1 MKYIKHFFK
10 NTDPFTLILRIAA
23 LLTTVATLVLL
34 TVGIC
39 RVNAPVGEYLRD
51 GEATFVRAYTVS
63 DDYEEEEYDDT
74 ETRCTVLYLSE
85 DGEVEMNVIY
95 SYEEFEVLDDTPIV
109 GYLYRE
115 ADGDRILAFPTLAT
129 DDMITEAVHDL
140 YADDASVLFGVAL
153 SVGLLCIGLWVMGIF
168 RRFFSLYETIWFL
181 SILVLASVFAVIFPE
196 DSCNG
201 VNGIVIMGLYLADT
215 FLNILCEL
223 LISKQSKWNF
233 IVSVFVEITE
243 ILICVVL
250 AYRFA
255 TMATTLLFWLPCDII
270 SFINWNRKP
279 DSENDEITK
288 VRTLKG
294 WQEVLIILGIVA
306 WTIGIG
312 YLLSGLDLATDLFGG
327 NRTLAV
333 IVCYL
338 DACVSAVGVVNG
350 LAILFRFREQWIAW
364 YISAIGEAVINILS
378 GQFVL
383 LILKIGYLT
392 NTTYGYIQ
400 WTKYI
405 KAHPEA
411 VEEHSFF

>member
-10 NTDPFTLILRIAA
+10 DTDPFTLLLRIAA
-23 LLTTVATLVLL
+23 VVSTVATLVLL

-39 RVNAPVGEYLRD
+39 RVNAPVGDYRCD
-51 GEATFVRAYTVS
+51 GTATFVRASTVGG
-63 DDYEEEEYDDT
+63 EEEEYDDT
-74 ETRCTVLYLSE
+74 ETRCAVAYVSE
-85 DGEVEMNVIY
+85 DGEIEMTVVY
-95 SYEEFEVLDDTPIV
+95 TYEEFEALGTAPIT

-115 ADGDRILAFPTLAT
+115 TDGERVLAFPTEAT
-129 DDMITEAVHDL
+129 DAQIAAAVHDL
-140 YADDASVLFGVAL
+140 YADDASTLFGIAL
-153 SVGLLCIGLWVMGIF
+153 SVGLLAIGFWVMGIF
-168 RRFFSLYETIWFL
+168 RKFFSLYETIWFL
-181 SILVLASVFAVIFPE
+181 SILVLASVFAILFPE

-201 VNGIVIMGLYLADT
+201 INGIVIMALYLADT

-233 IVSVFVEITE
+233 IVSVFVEIVE
-243 ILICVVL
+243 ILMCVVL

-255 TMATTLLFWLPCDII
+255 TMATTLFFWLPCDII

-279 DSENDEITK
+279 DSENEEITK

-294 WQEVLIILGIVA
+294 WQEVLIILGIIV

-350 LAILFRFREQWIAW
+350 LAILFRYREQWIAW

-392 NTTYGYIQ
+392 NTTYGYIK

>member
-10 NTDPFTLILRIAA
+10 DTDPFTLLLRIAA
-23 LLTTVATLVLL
+23 VVSTVATLVLL

-39 RVNAPVGEYLRD
+39 RVNAPVGDYRFD
-51 GEATFVRAYTVS
+51 GTATFVRASTVGG
-63 DDYEEEEYDDT
+63 EEEEYDDT
-74 ETRCTVLYLSE
+74 ETRCAVAYVSE
-85 DGEVEMNVIY
+85 DGEIEMTVVY
-95 SYEEFEVLDDTPIV
+95 TYEEFEALGTEPIT

-115 ADGDRILAFPTLAT
+115 TDGERVLAFPTEAT
-129 DDMITEAVHDL
+129 DAQIAAAVHDL
-140 YADDASVLFGVAL
+140 YADDASTLFGIAL
-153 SVGLLCIGLWVMGIF
+153 SVGLLAIGFWVMGIF
-168 RRFFSLYETIWFL
+168 RKFFSLYETIWFL
-181 SILVLASVFAVIFPE
+181 SILVLASVFAILFPE

-201 VNGIVIMGLYLADT
+201 INGIVIMALYLADT

-233 IVSVFVEITE
+233 IVSVFVEIVE
-243 ILICVVL
+243 ILMCVVL

-255 TMATTLLFWLPCDII
+255 TMATTLFFWLPCDII

-279 DSENDEITK
+279 DSENEEITK

-294 WQEVLIILGIVA
+294 WQEVLIILGIIV

-350 LAILFRFREQWIAW
+350 LAILFRYREQWIAW

-392 NTTYGYIQ
+392 NTTYGNIK

>member
-1 MKYIKHFFK
+1 MKYLKHFFK
-10 NTDPFTLILRIAA
+10 DTDPFTLVLRIAA
-23 LLTTVATLVLL
+23 VLTTVATLVLL

-39 RVNAPVGEYLRD
+39 RVNAPVGEYLPD
-51 GEATFVRAYTVS
+51 GEMTFVRASTVGG
-63 DDYEEEEYDDT
+63 EEEEYDDT
-74 ETRCTVLYLSE
+74 ETRCAVAYVSE
-85 DGEVEMNVIY
+85 DGEIEMTVIY
-95 SYEEFEVLDDTPIV
+95 TYEEFEALDDTPIT

-115 ADGDRILAFPTLAT
+115 TDGDRVLAFPAPAG
-129 DDMITEAVHDL
+129 DAEIAAAVHDL
-140 YADDASVLFGVAL
+140 YADDALTVFGIAL
-153 SVGLLCIGLWVMGIF
+153 SVGLLAIGLWVMGIF
-168 RRFFSLYETIWFL
+168 RKFFSLYETIWFL
-181 SILVLASVFAVIFPE
+181 SILVLASVFSVIFPE

-201 VNGIVIMGLYLADT
+201 INGIVIMALYLADT

-233 IVSVFVEITE
+233 IVSIFVEITE
-243 ILICVVL
+243 ILICVLL

-279 DSENDEITK
+279 DKQNDEITK

-294 WQEVLIILGIVA
+294 WQEVLIILGIIV

-333 IVCYL
+333 IVCYI

-350 LAILFRFREQWIAW
+350 LAILFRLREQWIAW

-411 VEEHSFF
+411 VEERSFF

>member
-23 LLTTVATLVLL
+23 VLTTLATLVLL

-39 RVNAPVGEYLRD
+39 RINAPVGEYIPD
-51 GEATFVRAYTVS
+51 GEAIFVRASTLGG
-63 DDYEEEEYDDT
+63 EEEEYDET
-74 ETRCTVLYLSE
+74 ETRCAVAYVTE
-85 DGEVEMNVIY
+85 DGDVEMTVIY
-95 SYEEFEVLDDTPIV
+95 TYEEFEALDDTPIT

-115 ADGDRILAFPTLAT
+115 ANGERVLAFPSPAS
-129 DDMITEAVHDL
+129 DADIVAAVHDL
-140 YADDASVLFGVAL
+140 YADGASTFFGVAL
-153 SVGLLCIGLWVMGIF
+153 SVGLLAVGLWVMGIF
-168 RRFFSLYETIWFL
+168 RKFFSLYETIWFL
-181 SILVLASVFAVIFPE
+181 SILVLASVFSVIFPE

-201 VNGIVIMGLYLADT
+201 INGIVIMGLYLADT

-233 IVSVFVEITE
+233 IVSIFVEITE

-255 TMATTLLFWLPCDII
+255 TMATTLFFWLPCDII

-279 DSENDEITK
+279 DKEDDEVTR

-294 WQEVLIILGIVA
+294 WQEVLIILGIAV
-306 WTIGIG
+306 WTIGVG
-312 YLLSGLDLATDLFGG
+312 YLLSGLDLTTDLFGG

-333 IVCYL
+333 VVCYL

-392 NTTYGYIQ
+392 NTTYGYIK